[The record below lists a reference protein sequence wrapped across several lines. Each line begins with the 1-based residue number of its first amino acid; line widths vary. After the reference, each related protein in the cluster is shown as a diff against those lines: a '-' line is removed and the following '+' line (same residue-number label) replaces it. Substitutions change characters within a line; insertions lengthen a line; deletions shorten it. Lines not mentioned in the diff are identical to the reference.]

1 MKVKLIITIV
11 VAAALIFIG
20 IAVAACGFAMSGFD
34 IKKLTTDP
42 EITNYVTPEQD
53 FDSIIIDATTAD
65 LKILPSTDGQCKID
79 LVERENLYF
88 MPSVE
93 NGILTIN
100 EIDDRK
106 WYEYI
111 GIGWSNMSI
120 TLYLPKEQY
129 DSLTVELTTG
139 KAQIDSGLEFGKVDV
154 KATTGNVKCEA
165 KVTESLEIKCTTG
178 LIYASG
184 ADVDT
189 IRLKAS
195 TGSIELCNSSC
206 KGLEIETTTGSIK
219 LSEVSGTG
227 DFDIEATTG
236 KINLSDVVTEG
247 DLTIEADTGDV
258 IFKRCDAANLSIT
271 TDTGDVEGSLL
282 SSKVFFYETDTG
294 DVDLPRTTEGGKCNI
309 ETDTGD
315 ITITIVGIGI
325 SK

>member
-42 EITNYVTPEQD
+42 EVTNYVTPEED

-65 LKILPSTDGQCKID
+65 LKILPSTDGQCRID

-165 KVTESLEIKCTTG
+165 KVTESLAIKCTTG

-184 ADVDT
+184 ATVDT

-206 KGLEIETTTGSIK
+206 KTLEVEATTGSIK
-219 LSEVSGTG
+219 LSKVSGTG

-294 DVDLPRTTEGGKCNI
+294 DVDLPRTDEGGKCNI

-315 ITITIVGIGI
+315 ITVTIVGVGI

>member
-1 MKVKLIITIV
+1 MKTKLIIALVI
-11 VAAALIFIG
+11 AAGLIFLG

-34 IKKLTTDP
+34 LGQLNTDP
-42 EITNYVTPEQD
+42 EVTNYVTPEED
-53 FDSIIIDATTAD
+53 FDSIIINATTAD
-65 LKILPSTDGQCKID
+65 LKILPSTDGKCKID
-79 LVERENLYF
+79 LVERKNLYF
-88 MPSVE
+88 MPTVE
-93 NGILTIN
+93 NGTLTIN

-106 WYEYI
+106 WYEHI
-111 GIGWSNMSI
+111 GISWGNMSV

-139 KAQIDSGLEFGKVDV
+139 RAQIDSGLEFGKVDV
-154 KATTGNVKCEA
+154 KATTGSVKCEA
-165 KVTESLEIKCTTG
+165 KVTESLAIKCTTG
-178 LIYASG
+178 LIFASG
-184 ADVDT
+184 AEVDT
-189 IRLKAS
+189 IKLKAS

-206 KGLEIETTTGSIK
+206 KTLEVEATTGSIK

-236 KINLSDVVTEG
+236 KINLADVVTEG

-315 ITITIVGIGI
+315 ITITIVSIGI

>member
-1 MKVKLIITIV
+1 MKTKLIIALII
-11 VAAALIFIG
+11 AAGLIFIG

-34 IKKLTTDP
+34 IKNLTTDP
-42 EITNYVTPEQD
+42 EVTNYMTIDQD
-53 FDSIIIDATTAD
+53 FNSIIIDATTAD
-65 LKILPSTDGQCKID
+65 LKILPSTDGKCKID

-139 KAQIDSGLEFGKVDV
+139 RAQIDSGLEFGKVDI
-154 KATTGNVKCEA
+154 KATTGSVKCEA
-165 KVTESLEIKCTTG
+165 KVTESLAIKCTTG

-189 IRLKAS
+189 IKLKAS

-206 KGLEIETTTGSIK
+206 KTLEVEATTGSIK

-271 TDTGDVEGSLL
+271 TDTGDIEGSLL

-294 DVDLPRTTEGGKCNI
+294 DVELPRTDEGGKCNI

-315 ITITIVGIGI
+315 ITVTIVGVGI

>member
-42 EITNYVTPEQD
+42 EVTNYVTPEED
-53 FDSIIIDATTAD
+53 FDSIIINATTAD

-79 LVERENLYF
+79 LVERKNLYF

-184 ADVDT
+184 AKVDT

-294 DVDLPRTTEGGKCNI
+294 DVDLPRTDEGGKCNI

-315 ITITIVGIGI
+315 ITVTIVGVGI

>member
-1 MKVKLIITIV
+1 MKTKLIITLVI
-11 VAAALIFIG
+11 AAGLIFLG

-34 IKKLTTDP
+34 IKNLTTNP
-42 EITNYVTPEQD
+42 EVTNYVTIDQD
-53 FDSIIIDATTAD
+53 FNSISVDATTAD

-111 GIGWSNMSI
+111 GISWGNMSI

-139 KAQIDSGLEFGKVDV
+139 RAQIDSELEFGKVDV
-154 KATTGNVKCEA
+154 KATTGSVKCEA
-165 KVTESLEIKCTTG
+165 KVTESLAIKCTTG

-184 ADVDT
+184 AEVDT
-189 IRLKAS
+189 LSLKAS
-195 TGSIELCNSSC
+195 TGAIELCKSTC
-206 KGLEIETTTGSIK
+206 KTLEVEATTGSIK
-219 LSEVSGTG
+219 LSEISGTG

-282 SSKVFFYETDTG
+282 TSKVFFYETDTG
-294 DVDLPRTTEGGKCNI
+294 DVDIPRTTEGGKCNI

-315 ITITIVGIGI
+315 ITVTIVGVGIG
-325 SK
+325 K

>member
-42 EITNYVTPEQD
+42 EVTNYVTPEED
-53 FDSIIIDATTAD
+53 FDSIIINATTAD
-65 LKILPSTDGQCKID
+65 LKILPSTDGKCKID
-79 LVERENLYF
+79 LVERKNLYF

-111 GIGWSNMSI
+111 GISWGNMSI

-139 KAQIDSGLEFGKVDV
+139 RAQIDSGLEFGKVDV
-154 KATTGNVKCEA
+154 KASTGSVKCEA
-165 KVTESLEIKCTTG
+165 KVTESLSIKCTTG

-184 ADVDT
+184 ATVDT

-206 KGLEIETTTGSIK
+206 KGLEIEATTGSIK

-258 IFKRCDAANLSIT
+258 IFKRCDAANLNIT
-271 TDTGDVEGSLL
+271 
-282 SSKVFFYETDTG
+282 TDTG
-294 DVDLPRTTEGGKCNI
+294 DVDLPRTDEGGKCNI

-315 ITITIVGIGI
+315 ITITIVGVGI

>member
-42 EITNYVTPEQD
+42 EVTNYMTIDQD
-53 FDSIIIDATTAD
+53 FNSIIIDATTAD

-271 TDTGDVEGSLL
+271 TDTGDIII
-282 SSKVFFYETDTG
+282 K
-294 DVDLPRTTEGGKCNI
+294 I
-309 ETDTGD
+309 Q
-315 ITITIVGIGI
+315 
-325 SK
+325 

>member
-1 MKVKLIITIV
+1 MKAKLIITIV

-34 IKKLTTDP
+34 IKNLTTDP
-42 EITNYVTPEQD
+42 EVTNYVTIDQD
-53 FDSIIIDATTAD
+53 FNSIIIDATTAD

-111 GIGWSNMSI
+111 GISWGNMSI

-139 KAQIDSGLEFGKVDV
+139 RAQIDSGLEFGKVDV
-154 KATTGNVKCEA
+154 KATTGSVKCEA
-165 KVTESLEIKCTTG
+165 KVTESLAIKCTTG
-178 LIYASG
+178 FIYASG
-184 ADVDT
+184 AEVDT
-189 IRLKAS
+189 ISLKAS
-195 TGSIELCNSSC
+195 TGAIELCKSTC
-206 KGLEIETTTGSIK
+206 KTLEVEATTGSIK
-219 LSEVSGTG
+219 LSEISGTG

-258 IFKRCDAANLSIT
+258 IFKRCDAANLNIT

-282 SSKVFFYETDTG
+282 TSKVFFYETDTG
-294 DVDLPRTTEGGKCNI
+294 DVDIPRTTEGGKCNI

-315 ITITIVGIGI
+315 ITITIVGVGIG
-325 SK
+325 K

>member
-42 EITNYVTPEQD
+42 EVTNYMTIDQD
-53 FDSIIIDATTAD
+53 FNSIIIDATTAD

-120 TLYLPKEQY
+120 TLHLPKEQY

-165 KVTESLEIKCTTG
+165 KVTESLAIKCTTG

-247 DLTIEADTGDV
+247 DLTVEADTGDV

-294 DVDLPRTTEGGKCNI
+294 DVDLPRTDEGGKCNI

-315 ITITIVGIGI
+315 ITVTIVGVGI

>member
-1 MKVKLIITIV
+1 MKTKLIITLVI
-11 VAAALIFIG
+11 AAGLIFLG

-34 IKKLTTDP
+34 IKNLTTNP
-42 EITNYVTPEQD
+42 EVTNYVTIDQD
-53 FDSIIIDATTAD
+53 FNSISVDATTAD

-93 NGILTIN
+93 NRILTIN

-111 GIGWSNMSI
+111 GIGWGNMSI

-139 KAQIDSGLEFGKVDV
+139 RAQIDSGLEFGKVDV
-154 KATTGNVKCEA
+154 KATTGSVKCEA
-165 KVTESLEIKCTTG
+165 KVTESLAIKCTTG

-184 ADVDT
+184 AEVDT

-206 KGLEIETTTGSIK
+206 KGLEIEATTGSIK

-247 DLTIEADTGDV
+247 DLTVEADTGDV

-294 DVDLPRTTEGGKCNI
+294 DVDLPRTDEGGKCNI

-315 ITITIVGIGI
+315 ITVTIVGVGI

>member
-1 MKVKLIITIV
+1 MKTKLIIALVI
-11 VAAALIFIG
+11 AAGLIFIG

-34 IKKLTTDP
+34 IKNLTTDP
-42 EITNYVTPEQD
+42 EVTNYMTIDQD
-53 FDSIIIDATTAD
+53 FNSIIIDATTAD
-65 LKILPSTDGQCKID
+65 LKILPSTDGKCKID

-139 KAQIDSGLEFGKVDV
+139 RAQIDSGLEFGKVDI
-154 KATTGNVKCEA
+154 KATTGSVKCEA
-165 KVTESLEIKCTTG
+165 KVTESLAIKCTTG

-189 IRLKAS
+189 IKLKAS

-206 KGLEIETTTGSIK
+206 KTLEVEVTTGSIK

-271 TDTGDVEGSLL
+271 TDTGDIEGSLL

-294 DVDLPRTTEGGKCNI
+294 DVELPRTDEGGKCNI

-315 ITITIVGIGI
+315 ITVTIVGVGI

>member
-1 MKVKLIITIV
+1 MKAKLIITIV

-34 IKKLTTDP
+34 IKNLTTDP
-42 EITNYVTPEQD
+42 EVTNYVTIDQD
-53 FDSIIIDATTAD
+53 FNSIIIDATTAD

-93 NGILTIN
+93 NGILTIH

-111 GIGWSNMSI
+111 GISWGNMSI

-139 KAQIDSGLEFGKVDV
+139 RAQIDSGLEFGKVDV
-154 KATTGNVKCEA
+154 KATTGSVKCEA
-165 KVTESLEIKCTTG
+165 KVTESLAIKCTTG
-178 LIYASG
+178 FIYASG
-184 ADVDT
+184 AEVDT
-189 IRLKAS
+189 ISLKAS
-195 TGSIELCNSSC
+195 TGAIELCKSTC
-206 KGLEIETTTGSIK
+206 KTLEVEATTGSIK
-219 LSEVSGTG
+219 LSEISGTG

-258 IFKRCDAANLSIT
+258 IFKRCDAANLNIT

-282 SSKVFFYETDTG
+282 TSKVFFYETDTG
-294 DVDLPRTTEGGKCNI
+294 DVDIPRTTEGGKCNI

-315 ITITIVGIGI
+315 ITITIVGVGIG
-325 SK
+325 K

>member
-1 MKVKLIITIV
+1 MKTKLIIALVI
-11 VAAALIFIG
+11 AAGLIFIG

-34 IKKLTTDP
+34 IKKLTTDR

-65 LKILPSTDGQCKID
+65 LKIIPSTDGKCKID

-139 KAQIDSGLEFGKVDV
+139 RAQIDSGLEFGKVDI
-154 KATTGNVKCEA
+154 KATTGSVKCEA
-165 KVTESLEIKCTTG
+165 KVTESLAIKCTTG

-184 ADVDT
+184 AEVDT
-189 IRLKAS
+189 IKLKAS

-206 KGLEIETTTGSIK
+206 KGLEIEATTGSIK

-294 DVDLPRTTEGGKCNI
+294 DVELPRTDEGGKCNI

-315 ITITIVGIGI
+315 ITITIVGVGI

>member
-1 MKVKLIITIV
+1 MKTKLIIALVI
-11 VAAALIFIG
+11 AAGLIFIG

-65 LKILPSTDGQCKID
+65 LKILPSTDGKCKID

-111 GIGWSNMSI
+111 GISWGNMSI

-139 KAQIDSGLEFGKVDV
+139 RAQIDSGLEFGKVDI
-154 KATTGNVKCEA
+154 KATTGSVKCEA
-165 KVTESLEIKCTTG
+165 KVTESLAIKCTTG

-189 IRLKAS
+189 IKLKAS

-206 KGLEIETTTGSIK
+206 KTLEVEATTGSIK

-258 IFKRCDAANLSIT
+258 IFKRCDAANLNIT

-294 DVDLPRTTEGGKCNI
+294 DVELPRTDEGGKCNI

-315 ITITIVGIGI
+315 ITVTIVGVSIT
-325 SK
+325 K

>member
-42 EITNYVTPEQD
+42 EVTNYMTIDQD
-53 FDSIIIDATTAD
+53 FNSIIIDATTAD

-294 DVDLPRTTEGGKCNI
+294 DVDLPRTDEGGKCNI

-315 ITITIVGIGI
+315 ITVTIVGVSIT
-325 SK
+325 K

>member
-1 MKVKLIITIV
+1 MKAKLIITIV

-20 IAVAACGFAMSGFD
+20 IAVAACGFAMIGFD
-34 IKKLTTDP
+34 IKKLTMHN
-42 EITNYVTPEQD
+42 EVTNYVTPEED
-53 FDSIIIDATTAD
+53 FDSIIINATTAD

-129 DSLTVELTTG
+129 DSLAVELTTG
-139 KAQIDSGLEFGKVDV
+139 RAQIDSGLEFGKVDV
-154 KATTGNVKCEA
+154 KATTGSVKCEA

-184 ADVDT
+184 AEVNT

-206 KGLEIETTTGSIK
+206 KGLEIEATTGSIK

-294 DVDLPRTTEGGKCNI
+294 DVDLPRTDEGGKCNI

-315 ITITIVGIGI
+315 ITVTIVGVGI

>member
-1 MKVKLIITIV
+1 MKTKLIIALVI
-11 VAAALIFIG
+11 AAGLIFIG

-34 IKKLTTDP
+34 IKNLTTDP
-42 EITNYVTPEQD
+42 EVTNYMTIDQD
-53 FDSIIIDATTAD
+53 FNSIIIDATTAD
-65 LKILPSTDGQCKID
+65 LKILPSTDGKCKIE

-139 KAQIDSGLEFGKVDV
+139 RAQIDSGLEFGKVDI
-154 KATTGNVKCEA
+154 KATTGSVKCEA
-165 KVTESLEIKCTTG
+165 KVTESLAIKCTTG

-189 IRLKAS
+189 IKLKAS

-206 KGLEIETTTGSIK
+206 KTLEVEATTGSIK

-271 TDTGDVEGSLL
+271 TDTGDIEGSLL

-294 DVDLPRTTEGGKCNI
+294 DVELPRTDEGGKCNI

-315 ITITIVGIGI
+315 ITVTIVGVGI

>member
-42 EITNYVTPEQD
+42 EVTNYMTIDQD
-53 FDSIIIDATTAD
+53 FNSIIIDATTAD

-139 KAQIDSGLEFGKVDV
+139 RAQIDSGLEFGKVDV

-178 LIYASG
+178 LIYASD
-184 ADVDT
+184 AKVDT

-206 KGLEIETTTGSIK
+206 RGLEIETTTGSIK

-294 DVDLPRTTEGGKCNI
+294 DVDLPRTDEGGKCNI

-315 ITITIVGIGI
+315 ITITIVGVGI

>member
-42 EITNYVTPEQD
+42 EVTNYMTIDQD
-53 FDSIIIDATTAD
+53 FNSIIIDATTAD

-106 WYEYI
+106 WYEHI

-139 KAQIDSGLEFGKVDV
+139 KAQIDSGLEFDKVDV

-294 DVDLPRTTEGGKCNI
+294 DVDLPRTDEGGKCNI

-315 ITITIVGIGI
+315 ITVTIVGVSIT
-325 SK
+325 K

>member
-1 MKVKLIITIV
+1 MKAKLIITIV

-34 IKKLTTDP
+34 IKKLTMHN
-42 EITNYVTPEQD
+42 EVTNYVTPEED

-184 ADVDT
+184 AKVDT

-315 ITITIVGIGI
+315 ITVTIVGVGI

>member
-1 MKVKLIITIV
+1 MNTKLILTLVI
-11 VAAALIFIG
+11 AAGLIFLG
-20 IAVAACGFAMSGFD
+20 ITVVIVGFSMSGFD

-42 EITNYVTPEQD
+42 EVTNYMTIDQD
-53 FDSIIIDATTAD
+53 FNSIIIDATTAD
-65 LKILPSTDGQCKID
+65 LKILPSTDGKCKID
-79 LVERENLYF
+79 LVERKNLYF

-93 NGILTIN
+93 NGILTVN

-106 WYEYI
+106 WYEHI

-139 KAQIDSGLEFGKVDV
+139 KAQIDSGFEFGKVDI

-165 KVTESLEIKCTTG
+165 KVTESLAIKCTTG

-189 IRLKAS
+189 LSLKAS
-195 TGSIELCNSSC
+195 TGAIELYKATC
-206 KGLEIETTTGSIK
+206 KTLEIEATTGSIK

-227 DFDIEATTG
+227 DFDVEATTG
-236 KINLSDVVTEG
+236 KISLSDVVTEG

-258 IFKRCDAANLSIT
+258 TFKRCDATNLSIT

-282 SSKVFFYETDTG
+282 TSKVFFYETDTG

-315 ITITIVGIGI
+315 ITVTIVGASIT
-325 SK
+325 K

>member
-1 MKVKLIITIV
+1 MKAKLIITIV
-11 VAAALIFIG
+11 VAAALIFLG

-42 EITNYVTPEQD
+42 EVTNYVTIDQD

-65 LKILPSTDGQCKID
+65 LKILPSTDGKCKID

-111 GIGWSNMSI
+111 GIGWGNMGI

-139 KAQIDSGLEFGKVDV
+139 KAQIDSGLEFGKVDI

-165 KVTESLEIKCTTG
+165 KVTESLAIKCTTG

-184 ADVDT
+184 ANVDT
-189 IRLKAS
+189 LSLKAS
-195 TGSIELCNSSC
+195 TGAIELYKATC
-206 KGLEIETTTGSIK
+206 KTLEIEATTGSIK

-247 DLTIEADTGDV
+247 DLTIETDTGDV
-258 IFKRCDAANLSIT
+258 TFKRCDAANLNIT

-294 DVDLPRTTEGGKCNI
+294 DVDLPRTDEGGKCNI

-315 ITITIVGIGI
+315 ITITLVGVGV

>member
-1 MKVKLIITIV
+1 MKTKLIIALVI
-11 VAAALIFIG
+11 AASLIFIG

-34 IKKLTTDP
+34 IKNLTTDP
-42 EITNYVTPEQD
+42 EVTNYMTIDQD
-53 FDSIIIDATTAD
+53 FNSIIIDATTAD
-65 LKILPSTDGQCKID
+65 LKILPSTDGKCKID

-139 KAQIDSGLEFGKVDV
+139 RAQIDSGLEFGKVDI
-154 KATTGNVKCEA
+154 KATTGSVKCEA
-165 KVTESLEIKCTTG
+165 KVTESLAIKCTTG

-189 IRLKAS
+189 IKLKAS
-195 TGSIELCNSSC
+195 TGSIELCNSFC
-206 KGLEIETTTGSIK
+206 KTLEVEATTGGIK

-247 DLTIEADTGDV
+247 DLRIEADTGDV
-258 IFKRCDAANLSIT
+258 IFKRCDATNLSIT

-294 DVDLPRTTEGGKCNI
+294 DVDLPRTDEGGKCNI

-315 ITITIVGIGI
+315 ITVTIVGANVI
-325 SK
+325 K

>member
-42 EITNYVTPEQD
+42 EVTNYVTPEQD

-111 GIGWSNMSI
+111 GIGWGNMSI

-139 KAQIDSGLEFGKVDV
+139 RAQIDSGLEFGKVDV
-154 KATTGNVKCEA
+154 KATTGSVKCEA
-165 KVTESLEIKCTTG
+165 KVTESLAIKCTTG

-184 ADVDT
+184 AKVDT

-206 KGLEIETTTGSIK
+206 KGLEIEATTGSIK

-247 DLTIEADTGDV
+247 DLTVEADTGDV

-294 DVDLPRTTEGGKCNI
+294 DVDLPRTDEGGKCNI

-315 ITITIVGIGI
+315 ITVTIVGVGI

>member
-1 MKVKLIITIV
+1 MKTKLIIALVI
-11 VAAALIFIG
+11 AAGLIFIG

-34 IKKLTTDP
+34 IKNLTTDP
-42 EITNYVTPEQD
+42 EVTNYMTIDQD
-53 FDSIIIDATTAD
+53 FNSIIIDATTAD
-65 LKILPSTDGQCKID
+65 LKILPSTDGKCKID

-139 KAQIDSGLEFGKVDV
+139 RAQIDSGLEFGKVDI
-154 KATTGNVKCEA
+154 KATTGSVKCEA
-165 KVTESLEIKCTTG
+165 KVTESLAIKCTTG

-189 IRLKAS
+189 IKLKAS

-206 KGLEIETTTGSIK
+206 KTLEVEATTGSIK

-271 TDTGDVEGSLL
+271 TDTGDIEGSLL

-294 DVDLPRTTEGGKCNI
+294 DVELPRTDEGGKCNI

-315 ITITIVGIGI
+315 ITVTIVGVGI

>member
-1 MKVKLIITIV
+1 MKTKLIIALVI
-11 VAAALIFIG
+11 AAALIFIG

-34 IKKLTTDP
+34 IKNLTTDP
-42 EITNYVTPEQD
+42 EVTNYMTIDQD
-53 FDSIIIDATTAD
+53 FNSIIIDATTAD
-65 LKILPSTDGQCKID
+65 LKILPSTDGKCKID

-139 KAQIDSGLEFGKVDV
+139 RAQIDSGLEFGKVDI
-154 KATTGNVKCEA
+154 KATTGSVKCEA
-165 KVTESLEIKCTTG
+165 KVTESLAIKCTTG

-189 IRLKAS
+189 IKLKAS
-195 TGSIELCNSSC
+195 TGSIELCNSFC
-206 KGLEIETTTGSIK
+206 KTLEVEATTGGIK

-258 IFKRCDAANLSIT
+258 IFKRCDATNLSIT

-294 DVDLPRTTEGGKCNI
+294 DVELPRTDEGGKCNI

-315 ITITIVGIGI
+315 ITVTIVGASIT
-325 SK
+325 K